1 MIYDKFTIQASF
13 FLVFEVPTQDEKEFL
28 DSWKKLEINLK
39 KTGSLIDA
47 KTYQEFI
54 DQNNNNQLP
63 IINWSI
69 QTSWI
74 SWKDF
79 IYAISTKEFQNFIN
93 KWEIKD
99 ESSTSYSL
107 INKTKSPRKQIRISN
122 NLFMVIF
129 FFIAVII
136 VGIILYFR

>member
-1 MIYDKFTIQASF
+1 MISDKFTMQVSF
-13 FLVFEVPTQDEKEFL
+13 FFAFEVPTQDEKKFL

-47 KTYQEFI
+47 KTYLEFI

-69 QTSWI
+69 QTSWR

-99 ESSTSYSL
+99 ESSTSYPG
-107 INKTKSPRKQIRISN
+107 INKKKSPRKQIRISN